1 MTFGCNCLRSGR
13 SSLSEAFFEPQLEIG
28 LDEEVFLCQEAAVC
42 KSRCSFNRG
51 GKVGPSLASLLHI
64 YDPKLLWDPAR
75 PVRLLVLA
83 IRHLLSGRTN
93 SLSLLATVGRPT

>member
-13 SSLSEAFFEPQLEIG
+13 SSLSVLSPNWKSGWMKKCSYASR
-28 LDEEVFLCQEAAVC
+28 AVC

>member
-1 MTFGCNCLRSGR
+1 MVGEFLV
-13 SSLSEAFFEPQLEIG
+13 EAQLEIR
-28 LDEEVFLCQEAAVC
+28 LLEEVFLCQAARLRPVC

-75 PVRLLVLA
+75 LVRLLVLA

-93 SLSLLATVGRPT
+93 SLRYGR